1 MTCEGPYAKQGV
13 KALLFLLL
21 ILLVLAASAVFEMT
35 VAETSIAT
43 NGLAYEY
50 LLSFLLTYPLL

>member
-1 MTCEGPYAKQGV
+1 MIHRAPYARQGWV
-13 KALLFLLL
+13 KALLPL
-21 ILLVLAASAVFEMT
+21 LLVLAASAVFEMT

-50 LLSFLLTYPLL
+50 LPSFLLTYPLL

>member
-1 MTCEGPYAKQGV
+1 MTCGGPYAKQGV

-21 ILLVLAASAVFEMT
+21 VLLVLAASAVFEMT

-50 LLSFLLTYPLL
+50 YTSPPSI